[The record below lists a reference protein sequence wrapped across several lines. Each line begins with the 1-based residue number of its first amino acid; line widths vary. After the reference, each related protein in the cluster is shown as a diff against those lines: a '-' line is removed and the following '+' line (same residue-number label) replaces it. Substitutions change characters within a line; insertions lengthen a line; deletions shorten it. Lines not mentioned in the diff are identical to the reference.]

1 MAHSLQCRGSSSSA
15 SRVSFSALFPGT
27 SEQPRA
33 RSGTPGGSVGFGSV
47 TSSFGFPSTL
57 AETLVDEA
65 SPALVTA
72 AADDDDDVLTVD
84 LLLATT
90 VLLVVGFVPVVDSVL
105 MFVDTGV
112 SHLELGVCDLPSDGP
127 PDFPSI

>member
-33 RSGTPGGSVGFGSV
+33 RSGTPGGSVGLGSV

-72 AADDDDDVLTVD
+72 ADDDDDVLTVD
-84 LLLATT
+84 LLLATN

-112 SHLELGVCDLPSDGP
+112 SDLELGVCDLPSDAP